1 MNIETRCDMACEV
14 LQKTH
19 DGDLLAPQDLYLVQE
34 WVNDAL
40 NESGENLFKELH
52 TQIMAGT
59 YVKPWMCG
67 VENLTQDHEG
77 YVYWKGIHVEHY
89 SHDNYEEKKRDAIEL
104 ARRCLLLEA
113 LGKEVTCGNAI
124 WLWRAED

>member
-1 MNIETRCDMACEV
+1 METKERCDMACEV

-34 WVNDAL
+34 WVNEAL
-40 NESGENLFKELH
+40 NESGENLFKEIH
-52 TQIMAGT
+52 ARVMAGT

-77 YVYWKGIHVEHY
+77 YVSWKGIQVEHY
-89 SHDNYEEKKRDAIEL
+89 SHDNYEEKKKDAIEL